1 MENIEI
7 NQQRIKKR
15 EHKDVTTSNLRKK
28 NKIDGSSLRRSQAK
42 AALAAEAAYQ
52 AALAGAIHDSDS
64 DSDSDTVVPL
74 VELTDVSDESDSEE
88 SYEESQRQSG
98 YSDSDED
105 ECCGAAE
112 EFIIP
117 ASQKG

>member
-15 EHKDVTTSNLRKK
+15 ERKDVTTSNPRKK
-28 NKIDGSSLRRSQAK
+28 NKIDGSLRRSQAK